1 MKKVLLHIAAI
12 LGLALVW
19 VTFMAYWPYVS
30 SFGLT
35 ARWKV
40 SIIHSFAYLLS
51 LVWFFLAVRGLKKRA
66 CKGLWIYSLPPFLL
80 LGLYLYGCFASG
92 YGEVLLS
99 TIKNV
104 PYTVFFL
111 LPPLLIPLMPLSE
124 KGKGTLLAVALFAVL
139 AVAFGGMAIGW
150 YRYEDWNRKSLF
162 DPMDHLN
169 KTFVSDAYTESSD
182 GLLLTV
188 DEEGKM
194 YAYVSY
200 AKLKKDIGY
209 RRQPIEIF
217 SVRREGNEFLFTK
230 DFYTDQTQAEPV
242 LSIPCMR
249 GYIWYDSEKA
259 YAYVASMS
267 YEENPLFTPNE
278 LGYLYGR
285 LERTDRT
292 DVGAE
297 DPLSGRRPEDW
308 PGVEW
313 DMLDQHFIVGE
324 DHRLTNENG
333 MVLLWTYTDD
343 RFILAERQAG
353 AEGVTYKPLACGRK
367 RPGRAVYDVCD
378 MGAGIPQN
386 ALEIFTD
393 YGEGV
398 LWPGEPLDRVK
409 ETYLAE
415 GWTEAPLQGEV
426 ASALCL
432 LEKEGERLLLF
443 HGAADDPASWADWSD
458 EFKKEERLMTGY
470 ALFAPDVS
478 LETYG
483 GLVPVAADQTEKLL
497 SQLNTRAK
505 IGSFGYIDWQAS
517 WPARIRLTTDGRLIL
532 LNEAGKWISIPLH
545 ELMEG

>member
-12 LGLALVW
+12 LGLALVC

-124 KGKGTLLAVALFAVL
+124 KGKGALSAVALFAVL

-150 YRYEDWNRKSLF
+150 YRYEDWNWKSLF

-169 KTFVSDAYTESSD
+169 KTFVSDAYTESSN

-230 DFYTDQTQAEPV
+230 DFYTDQTQAQPV
-242 LSIPCMR
+242 LSIACMR
-249 GYIWYDSEKA
+249 GYIWYDREKA

-267 YEENPLFTPNE
+267 YEENPLFTQNE

-285 LERTDRT
+285 LEHTDRT

-297 DPLSGRRPEDW
+297 DPLAGRRPEDW

-313 DMLDQHFIVGE
+313 DMLDQHFTVGE

-367 RPGRAVYDVCD
+367 GPGRAVYDVCD

-386 ALEIFTD
+386 ALKTFTD

-398 LWPGEPLDRVK
+398 LWPGELLDRVK
-409 ETYLAE
+409 EMYLAE
-415 GWTEAPLQGEV
+415 GWTEAAV
-426 ASALCL
+426 APEHAASLCL
-432 LEKEGERLLLF
+432 FEKEGRRCLLLC
-443 HGAADDPASWADWSD
+443 AVEDDAYSWADWSD
-458 EFKKEERLMTGY
+458 EFDPQEQLVTGY
-470 ALFAPDVS
+470 AQFTSDGA
-478 LETYG
+478 LEAWG
-483 GLVPVAADQTEKLL
+483 GLVPVEAEQTDYLL
-497 SQLNTRAK
+497 TLLNVRAK

-517 WPARIRLTTDGRLIL
+517 WPARTRLTTDGRLIL
-532 LNEAGKWISIPLH
+532 QNEVGEWIVVPLQ
-545 ELMEG
+545 ELVEG